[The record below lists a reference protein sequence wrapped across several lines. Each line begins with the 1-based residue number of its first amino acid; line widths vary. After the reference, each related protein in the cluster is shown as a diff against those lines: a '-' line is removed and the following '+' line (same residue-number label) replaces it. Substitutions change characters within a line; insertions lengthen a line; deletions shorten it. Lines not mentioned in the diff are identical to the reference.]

1 MLRQMLQNLFQKCVL
16 TEQYVLQDKVKI
28 IQFFKTRSPL
38 YVNIAAG
45 TGYVYV
51 VLCSLFYFP
60 FSFLLS
66 LFSTV
71 FPLCLALACLCWLLP
86 WLYHVLGGGVRP
98 PFTHNTGRGTSSLSS
113 SQAGSP
119 PACGPSCASAWRRG
133 WGSIPCRWCIGRVR
147 HHCVFSGA

>member
-1 MLRQMLQNLFQKCVL
+1 MSETHPTHPREPRRAETPGRASGL
-16 TEQYVLQDKVKI
+16 TA
-28 IQFFKTRSPL
+28 RSPGAPG
-38 YVNIAAG
+38 NNPRPNNNQ
-45 TGYVYV
+45 VYSSPPPF
-51 VLCSLFYFP
+51 SLFYFP
-60 FSFLLS
+60 FSFLLF

-86 WLYHVLGGGVRP
+86 WLYHVLGGGVCP